1 VNIDGCHLIEPQVFE
16 DERGYFFES
25 FNKARFR
32 QQTGHSGEFVQDNQS
47 YSVYG
52 VIRGL
57 HFQTGA
63 KAQAKLVRVIEGRIW
78 DVFVDLRK
86 ESPTYGQWTGVELS
100 ADNRQQLFLPAGFAH
115 GFSVLSPGALVAYK
129 CDAYYDAA
137 AEGGI
142 KYNDPDLAIDWKVP
156 AAQQLVSAKD
166 QLLPN
171 FQSLN

>member
-1 VNIDGCHLIEPQVFE
+1 MNIDGCHLIEPQVFE